1 MGGGGFHPRK
11 PMTSSVVEKQTDTY
25 NSLRDKV
32 SENEFEWTFDE
43 AAFDLG
49 VELSKDFLDSI

>member
-1 MGGGGFHPRK
+1 
-11 PMTSSVVEKQTDTY
+11 MTSSVVEKQTDTY